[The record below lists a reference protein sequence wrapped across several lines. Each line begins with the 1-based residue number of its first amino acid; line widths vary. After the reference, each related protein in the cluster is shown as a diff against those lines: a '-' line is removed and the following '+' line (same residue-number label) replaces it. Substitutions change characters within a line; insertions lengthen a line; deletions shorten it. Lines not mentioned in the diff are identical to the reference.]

1 MRKHDVLV
9 VGAGFAGSVMA
20 ERIAS
25 RLGRRVLV
33 VDRRDHIG
41 GNAHDRVDDA
51 GIRVHLYGPHLF
63 HTKSRRVVQ
72 YLSRFTDWHPYEHR
86 VLAEVAGR
94 LVPIPINADTIEE
107 LYGLSLDEDGM
118 ERFLA
123 ERAERR
129 RRITTGEDV
138 VVSRVGRELYKAF
151 FRGYSRKFW
160 GRDPSRIAASV
171 TGRIPVRTNRDDR
184 YFTDWHQA
192 LPTDGYTAMFERM
205 LDHPNIEVRLS
216 TDFDDVRDEVEF
228 GHLVYTG
235 PIDDFYGRRFGP
247 LPYRSLRFEWER
259 VATPGGGLVQP
270 VAQVNYPDEGRPFTR
285 TTEFR
290 HLYAQRAEVSTIARE
305 FPTAVGEPYY
315 PIPAPENQALYRRY
329 ARLAAADES
338 ISFVGRLAR
347 YQYLNMDQ
355 VVAQALVTF
364 RRSAARI
371 AASPRRAAAVPSG
384 AS

>member
-1 MRKHDVLV
+1 MSESDVLV

-25 RLGRRVLV
+25 RLGLKVLV
-33 VDRRDHIG
+33 IDRRDHIG
-41 GNAHDRVDDA
+41 GNAHDRIDDA
-51 GIRVHLYGPHLF
+51 GIRVHDYGPHLF
-63 HTKSRRVVQ
+63 HTQSLRVVQ
-72 YLSRFTDWHPYEHR
+72 YLSQFTAWHPYEHR
-86 VLAEVAGR
+86 VLAQVGPR
-94 LVPIPINADTIEE
+94 LVPIPINADTIEA
-107 LYGLSLDEDGM
+107 LYGLRLNEDGM

-123 ERAERR
+123 KRAERR
-129 RRITTGEDV
+129 GRITTGEDV
-138 VVSRVGRELYKAF
+138 VVSRVGRELYETF

-171 TGRIPVRTNRDDR
+171 TGRIPVRTNRDGR

-192 LPTDGYTAMFERM
+192 LPADGYTAMFERM

-216 TDFDDVRDEVEF
+216 AAFEEVRDEVGF

-235 PIDDFYGRRFGP
+235 PIDDFYDRSFGR

-270 VAQVNYPDEGRPFTR
+270 VAQVNYPEEDLPFTR

-290 HLYAQRAEVSTIARE
+290 HLYARRAEMSTIARE
-305 FPTAVGEPYY
+305 FPSARGEPYY

-338 ISFVGRLAR
+338 VTFVGRLAR

-371 AASPRRAAAVPSG
+371 AARPRRAGAVP
-384 AS
+384 